1 MLAIFKR
8 EFCAYFHTM
17 TGYVFLAFLFV
28 VVGVYFT
35 AYNLGYGY
43 PLIGYTLASAAF
55 TMLITTPMLSMR
67 VLAEERR
74 QKVDQ
79 LLLTSPVPVY
89 QIVLGKFLAMA
100 AMFAV
105 PVLVFCLYPVILSAY
120 GSLSFAQSYTSLLGF
135 YLMGCA
141 CLAIGLYIS
150 SVTENQVIAAV
161 GSFGVLVLFY
171 LMSGLESL
179 IPTTAAASFL
189 AFTILLLVICY
200 IIYQLMKSLL
210 VPLAVCAAGEAV
222 LVMIYVADAAVYEGA
237 VQKVMSMFDLSSRF
251 GDFTGAVLDLTS
263 VVYFLTVIAAGVFLT
278 IQSIQKRRWS

>member
-1 MLAIFKR
+1 MLAVFKR
-8 EFCAYFHTM
+8 EFGAYFHTM

-28 VVGVYFT
+28 VVGIYFT

-43 PLIGYTLASAAF
+43 PLISYSLASAAF

-89 QIVLGKFLAMA
+89 QLVLGKYLAMA

-105 PVLVFCLYPVILSAY
+105 PVLVFCLYPVILSSY

-141 CLAIGLYIS
+141 CLAIGLYVS
-150 SVTENQVIAAV
+150 SLTENQVIAAV
-161 GSFGVLVLFY
+161 GSFGILVLFY
-171 LMSGLESL
+171 LMSGIESL
-179 IPTTAAASFL
+179 IPTTAGASFL
-189 AFTILLLVICY
+189 CFTVLLLAAGGL
-200 IIYQLMKSLL
+200 IYRATGSTLTSLL
-210 VPLAVCAAGEAV
+210 VLAAGEAV
-222 LVMIYVADAAVYEGA
+222 LVVVYVADAALYEGSIQRLLS
-237 VQKVMSMFDLSSRF
+237 VFDLSSRF
-251 GDFTGAVLDLTS
+251 GAFTGAVFDLTAA
-263 VVYFLTVIAAGVFLT
+263 VYFLTVAAAGIFLT
-278 IQSIQKRRWS
+278 VQSIQRRRWR